1 MFLRIIAAIV
11 LAAFIGIQF
20 YTVERTNPPVTADF
34 KEPAEVK
41 EVLQR
46 ACYDCHSNET
56 KWPFYSYVAPFSWL
70 VVKDVDEGRKEL
82 NFSNWQRITRAKQ
95 AKVKK
100 EVWEEVEKEQM
111 PLWYYVP
118 LHPGAKLSAEDKD
131 ILRKWSR
138 GRL

>member
-1 MFLRIIAAIV
+1 MYLRIIVGIIV
-11 LAAFIGIQF
+11 AAFIGIQF
-20 YTVERTNPPVTADF
+20 YTVERTNPPVTGDL

-41 EVLQR
+41 EILRR

-56 KWPFYSYVAPFSWL
+56 EWPFYSYVAPFSWL
-70 VVKDVDEGRKEL
+70 VVKDVDEARREL
-82 NFSNWQRITRAKQ
+82 NFSNWARITRAKQ
-95 AKVKK
+95 AKAKK
-100 EVWEEVEKEQM
+100 EVWEEVESGNM

-118 LHPGAKLSAEDKD
+118 LHSGAKLSEEDKD

>member
-1 MFLRIIAAIV
+1 VYLRIIVGII

-20 YTVERTNPPVTADF
+20 YTVERTNPPVTGDL

-41 EVLQR
+41 EILQR

-56 KWPFYSYVAPFSWL
+56 EWPFYSYVAPFSWL

-82 NFSNWQRITRAKQ
+82 NFSNWARIARVKQ
-95 AKVKK
+95 AKAKK
-100 EVWEEVEKEQM
+100 EVWEEVESGNM

-118 LHPGAKLSAEDKD
+118 LHSGAKLSEEDKD
-131 ILRKWSR
+131 TLRKWSR

>member
-1 MFLRIIAAIV
+1 MYLRIIAGIV

-20 YTVERTNPPVTADF
+20 YTVERTNPPVTADL

-41 EVLQR
+41 EILQR

-70 VVKDVDEGRKEL
+70 TVKDVEEGREEL
-82 NFSNWQRITRAKQ
+82 NFSNWQRISPVKQ
-95 AKVKK
+95 AKIKK
-100 EVWEEVEKEQM
+100 EVWKEVDKGDM
-111 PLWYYVP
+111 PLWFYMP

>member
-1 MFLRIIAAIV
+1 MYLRIIAGIV

-20 YTVERTNPPVTADF
+20 YTVERTNPPVTADL

-41 EVLQR
+41 EILRR

-70 VVKDVDEGRKEL
+70 VVKDVEEGREEL
-82 NFSNWQRITRAKQ
+82 NFSNWRRISPVKQ
-95 AKVKK
+95 AKIKR
-100 EVWEEVEKEQM
+100 EVWKEVEKEQM
-111 PLWYYVP
+111 PLWFYVP